1 MKEKEEGKSINSDCN
16 VSKVRLSKLVINRFS
31 GTHID
36 WLIFWNQFKSKID
49 RFELPAASKSFYLKY
64 SISPKVIIDWLPFT
78 NVGYTR
84 AKNHLD
90 K

>member
-1 MKEKEEGKSINSDCN
+1 MKKKEEGKAINSDCH
-16 VSKVRLSKLVINRFS
+16 VSKVKLPKLVITRFS

-36 WLIFWNQFKSKID
+36 WLRSWNQFKSEID
-49 RFELPAASKSFYLKY
+49 RSELPAASKLFYVMY
-64 SISPKVIIDWLPFT
+64 SVSPKVIIDWLPFT